1 MGQKKKKKT
10 PQIGPQL
17 SGNRC
22 QKTLDVAT
30 IRVILRTTEHTVKP
44 VQMITFIR
52 RPLV

>member
-1 MGQKKKKKT
+1 MGQKKKKT
-10 PQIGPQL
+10 QIGPQL

-22 QKTLDVAT
+22 QKRLDVAT
-30 IRVILRTTEHTVKP
+30 ITVIHRTTEHTVKP